1 MNSPLSS
8 EVEKRIAAIRDSKKY
23 RGLDIPIETFRSLFE
38 EEIKSGRQLKTADD
52 NVRAKLHNIVAP
64 YLGDPDYTSAANE
77 IAEACRVRDS
87 QKIRAACARLLESH
101 ASTRE
106 RLPFLTE
113 FYGRIFEKT
122 GKPTSILDLA
132 CGLNPLAF
140 PWMNLPESTRYY
152 AFDIHRPR
160 IDLINLLFKNLG
172 MNALSRCQD
181 ILVHPPD
188 EEADV
193 ALFFKEA
200 HRFEQRQR
208 GCNLA
213 MWQALRVRWLLVSL
227 PASSLSRKFDLAER
241 QRALVYAILK
251 DQPWRVEEILVENEL
266 VFYIDK
272 GTGI

>member
-1 MNSPLSS
+1 MLTPEQTASLADQILNQ
-8 EVEKRIAAIRDSKKY
+8 RQY
-23 RGLDIPIETFRSLFE
+23 RGLGIPLETVEDL
-38 EEIKSGRQLKTADD
+38 IGREANAEQNERTILK
-52 NVRAKLHNIVAP
+52 NVRRKMHHLVAD
-64 YLGDPDYTSAANE
+64 YLGDVDYEQAEKWLEEAYTIPDKELIKET
-77 IAEACRVRDS
+77 
-87 QKIRAACARLLESH
+87 CARILGCH

-106 RLPFLTE
+106 RLAHLE
-113 FYGRIFEKT
+113 NFYQILFAAC
-122 GKPTSILDLA
+122 GKPESILDLA

>member
-1 MNSPLSS
+1 MNSPLFG
-8 EVEKRIAAIRDSKKY
+8 EIEKRITAIRDSKKY

-38 EEIKSGRQLKTADD
+38 EEIKSGRPLKTADD
-52 NVRAKLHNIVAP
+52 NVRAKLHNIMAP
-64 YLGDPDYTSAANE
+64 YLGDPDYTSAAIE
-77 IAEACRVRDS
+77 IAEACRPRDP
-87 QKIRAACARLLESH
+87 QKIRAVCARLLESH

-122 GKPTSILDLA
+122 GNPASILDLA

-160 IDLINLLFKNLG
+160 IDLINLLFNGLG
-172 MNALSRCQD
+172 MESLSRCQD

-188 EEADV
+188 EDADI
-193 ALFFKEA
+193 AFFFKEA
-200 HRFEQRQR
+200 HRFEQRRR

-227 PASSLSRKFDLAER
+227 PASSLSRKFNLAER
-241 QRALVYAILK
+241 QRSLVYAILK
-251 DQPWRVEEILVENEL
+251 DQPWHVEEILVDNEL
-266 VFYIDK
+266 VFCIDK
-272 GTGI
+272 STGT

>member
-113 FYGRIFEKT
+113 FY
-122 GKPTSILDLA
+122 
-132 CGLNPLAF
+132 
-140 PWMNLPESTRYY
+140 
-152 AFDIHRPR
+152 
-160 IDLINLLFKNLG
+160 
-172 MNALSRCQD
+172 
-181 ILVHPPD
+181 
-188 EEADV
+188 
-193 ALFFKEA
+193 
-200 HRFEQRQR
+200 EQ
-208 GCNLA
+208 
-213 MWQALRVRWLLVSL
+213 LR
-227 PASSLSRKFDLAER
+227 AEIKAER
-241 QRALVYAILK
+241 
-251 DQPWRVEEILVENEL
+251 
-266 VFYIDK
+266 
-272 GTGI
+272 